1 MPPLPDYIEKAGN
14 VTIAMDN
21 MIITPSDL
29 KLSAKLIPV
38 LRTVFAKEIIEI
50 MQRSVKRHIQEEIL
64 AQRFVDTVGGTARKK
79 KASEDLTFLDSVSSR
94 IL

>member
-1 MPPLPDYIEKAGN
+1 MPDYIEKAGN

-21 MIITPSDL
+21 MIITPDDL

-50 MQRSVKRHIQEEIL
+50 MQRSLKRHIQEDIL
-64 AQRFVDTVGGTARKK
+64 AQRFIDTLGDTIQKK
-79 KASEDLTFLDSVSSR
+79 KAPENLAFSDSVLSR
-94 IL
+94 NS

>member
-21 MIITPSDL
+21 MIVTPSDL

-38 LRTVFAKEIIEI
+38 LRTVFAKEIVEI
-50 MQRSVKRHIQEEIL
+50 MQRSLKRHIQEDIL
-64 AQRFVDTVGGTARKK
+64 AQKFVDTLGSTMQKK
-79 KASEDLTFLDSVSSR
+79 KASDLTFLDSLSSR
-94 IL
+94 IS